1 MTTTDPLL
9 QPFKLRNL
17 DLKNRVMST
26 SHTMLYAVDGAPK
39 ERYQLYHE
47 EKAKGGIALTMF
59 GGSSAVARDSATSSG
74 VIDLSNDLVI
84 PHFQQFADRIHSHD
98 CALMCQI
105 THLGRRANTRA
116 FDWLPSMS
124 SSRTREV
131 GGGFPKVMDR
141 NDIDRIVRSYG
152 EAALRCKEGGLDG
165 CEVVGQAHL
174 PEQFWSPAWN
184 FRSDEFGGSLEN
196 RLRFG
201 FMVLEEIR
209 RRVGDEFIVGIRIAI
224 DQNLEGGLSKDDC
237 LEIAQL
243 HEQSGL
249 VDFLNL
255 NYGRVDQE
263 IDYVNLMPGMSGPTA
278 TYLDR
283 VQEFS
288 RHLTL
293 PTFHACRIIDAAT
306 ARHAI
311 REGIVDMVGMTRA
324 HISDPHI
331 VKKIESGEEE
341 RIRPCVGA
349 TFCMDHR
356 FCIHNPSTGR
366 EKSLPHDVPGTTS
379 ARRVV
384 VVGGGPAG
392 LEAAR
397 VCALRGHDTVLLEA
411 TDRLGGQVA
420 LAARAGWRRE
430 ISGVTDWLAD
440 EIGRLGVTVKF
451 STHADRDAVTDLDP
465 DVVIIATGGVP
476 DLEWFDG
483 HEHCDSVWDILGG
496 SVTVA
501 ANVLVYDELGDHAGA
516 SCAEVLAA
524 NGAAVEL
531 AFRGHHAAENSGY
544 CNYPVYLQHFY
555 ELGVTLTPDLRLEK
569 VERTGD
575 RLRAIFENEL
585 TGKTEERLADQMVV
599 ERGTVPVDDLFEAL
613 RAASCNDGSIETER
627 LLAGLPQLTGDRQND
642 GYELYKVGDA
652 VSSRDIHC
660 AILDSRRLCRAL

>member
-1 MTTTDPLL
+1 MASTDPVL
-9 QPFKLRNL
+9 QPFRLKHLT
-17 DLKNRVMST
+17 LKNRIMST
-26 SHTMLYAVDGAPK
+26 SHTMLYAVDGAPQ

-74 VIDLSNDLVI
+74 VIDVGNDSVI
-84 PHFQQFADRIHSHD
+84 PHFQRFAERIHQYD

-105 THLGRRANTRA
+105 THLGRRARTRA
-116 FDWLPSMS
+116 FDWLPSVS
-124 SSRTREV
+124 ASRTREV

-141 NDIDRIVRSYG
+141 DDIDRIVRSYG

-174 PEQFWSPAWN
+174 LEQFWSPAWN
-184 FRSDEFGGSLEN
+184 RRTDEFGGSLEN

-209 RRVGDEFIVGIRIAI
+209 RKLGDEFIVGIRIAI

-243 HEQSGL
+243 HGRSGL

-255 NYGRVDQE
+255 NFGRVDTE
-263 IDYVNLMPGMSGPTA
+263 IDYVNLMPGMSAPTA

-283 VQEFS
+283 VQEFT
-288 RHLTL
+288 RDLTL

-324 HISDPHI
+324 HLSDPHI
-331 VKKIESGEEE
+331 VRKIEAGEED

-349 TFCMDHR
+349 TYCMDHR
-356 FCIHNPSTGR
+356 YCINNPSTGR
-366 EKSLPHDVPGTTS
+366 EESLPHEVTEAGD
-379 ARRVV
+379 RKRVV

-397 VCALRGHDTVLLEA
+397 VSALRGHEVILFEA
-411 TDRLGGQVA
+411 ANRLGGQVA

-430 ISGVTDWLAD
+430 IGGVTDWLAG
-440 EIGRLGVTVKF
+440 EIGHLGVDVRL
-451 STHADRDAVTDLDP
+451 STLADRDSVTALDP
-465 DVVIIATGGVP
+465 DVVVIATGGLP
-476 DLEWFDG
+476 DLDWLDG
-483 HEHCDSVWDILGG
+483 HEHCDTVWDVLSGG
-496 SVTVA
+496 TKIA
-501 ANVLVYDELGDHAGA
+501 GNVLVYDELGDHAGA
-516 SCAEVLAA
+516 SCAEMLADK
-524 NGAAVEL
+524 GASVEL
-531 AFRGHHAAENSGY
+531 AFRGHHAANSSGY

-555 ELGVTLTPDLRLEK
+555 EKGVTLTPDVRLEK
-569 VERTGD
+569 VERAGTQ
-575 RLRAIFENEL
+575 LRSIFANEL
-585 TGKTEERLADQMVV
+585 TGKPEERLSDQVVV
-599 ERGTVPVDDLFEAL
+599 ERGTFPVDELFDEL
-613 RAASCNDGSIETER
+613 RADSCNNGAADMDK
-627 LLAGLPQLTGDRQND
+627 LLAGLPQVSADQPKNGF
-642 GYELYKVGDA
+642 ELYKVGDA

-660 AILDSRRLCRAL
+660 ALLDSRRLCRAL